1 MLVSPVVI
9 HFLLEGDDVA
19 LLEAEL
25 PGVLRLEVVQSLAG
39 GLGQLGGRGA
49 GRVPAELLVS
59 WVQLPLA
66 SSHLAGEATPEL
78 KPELNCEAPCV
89 GVPAGEAPGLV
100 EMRVPLCML
109 LQHGHRQYEVTN
121 IASRGHLLCGG
132 GG

>member
-59 WVQLPLA
+59 WVQLP
-66 SSHLAGEATPEL
+66 
-78 KPELNCEAPCV
+78 
-89 GVPAGEAPGLV
+89 
-100 EMRVPLCML
+100 
-109 LQHGHRQYEVTN
+109 
-121 IASRGHLLCGG
+121 
-132 GG
+132 